1 MPKVFVSYA
10 KEDAAVA
17 QRIALFLEEQA
28 LACWIAPRDVP
39 AGVEY
44 GAAILEGIEQ
54 SDVLLLVLSEQSN
67 QSQFVHR
74 EVERAVSKAKPVLP
88 VRIREIAPSGALE
101 FFISSAQWVDAWQP
115 PMEQHLAHLVQAI
128 RALTGGAAAEPAPAT
143 RLKPPPAR
151 RGPNRRALAAAGVVV
166 LALAAGLLAWSP
178 WSATPAGQAAT
189 PAAGPAP
196 APSAAA
202 TAAVRPTLAQF
213 LAGTWC
219 QPMSGDA
226 KAYWAFTALA
236 PGAAGQD
243 RVGGELS
250 FSHSTE
256 VQRFEAEAAWIGGE
270 GLALT
275 FTDPPDLAGGAPL
288 AFRTDGN
295 DRLKVVETEP
305 DPNSPPPQPL
315 TRCKI

>member
-1 MPKVFVSYA
+1 MAKVFVSYA

-17 QRIALFLEEQA
+17 QRIALFLEEQS
-28 LACWIAPRDVP
+28 LSCWIAPRDVP

-67 QSQFVHR
+67 QSLFVHR

-128 RALTGGAAAEPAPAT
+128 QALTGGAAAQPAPST

-151 RGPNRRALAAAGVVV
+151 RGPNRRALAAAGFVV
-166 LALAAGLLAWSP
+166 LALVAGLLAWSP
-178 WSATPAGQAAT
+178 WSAPPAT
-189 PAAGPAP
+189 PLAGPAP
-196 APSAAA
+196 AAHDVSPA
-202 TAAVRPTLAQF
+202 AAVRPTPAKF

-226 KAYWAFTALA
+226 KAFWSFIVLA

-250 FSHSTE
+250 FSHSTD
-256 VQRFEAEAAWIGGE
+256 VQRFEAEAAWTEGE

-275 FTDPPDLAGGAPL
+275 FTDPPELVGGAPL
-288 AFRTDGN
+288 AFLADGN
-295 DRLKVVETEP
+295 DRLKVVVSEP

-315 TRCKI
+315 TRCKM